1 MKLFIKIFLF
11 FSMIFDRFYI
21 IGLLMVSQLDGLF
34 WKLAGSM
41 VILFGLVVS
50 GILVSINPDLYKPG
64 KSNQRSV

>member
-64 KSNQRSV
+64 KSNQGSV